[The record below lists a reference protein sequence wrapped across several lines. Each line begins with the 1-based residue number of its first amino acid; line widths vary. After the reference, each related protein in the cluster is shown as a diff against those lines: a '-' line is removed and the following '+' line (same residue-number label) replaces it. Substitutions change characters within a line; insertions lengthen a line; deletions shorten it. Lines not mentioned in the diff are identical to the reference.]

1 MKMSKKNIYIS
12 VYWKMHFFSKQ
23 IMGYFTSAMS
33 KLDITTIKSV
43 TQRTLIIFAKI
54 RPGRNIDT
62 GMKVF

>member
-1 MKMSKKNIYIS
+1 
-12 VYWKMHFFSKQ
+12 MHFFSKQ